1 MNISVIEFM
10 QNQKK
15 KNLYHQNYTLSIGKI
30 NKAKFEMMVDLF
42 LFI

>member
-10 QNQKK
+10 QNQK

>member
-10 QNQKK
+10 QNQKM
-15 KNLYHQNYTLSIGKI
+15 NLYHRNYTLSIGQI
-30 NKAKFEMMVDLF
+30 NKAKFEMIVDLF